1 MPRGGRRSSGRSSP
15 MFGRAPPTAPRAPP
29 KPASS
34 VPAAKPASNVAQPS
48 PPQPKQPGLFG
59 QMASTAAGVAIGSTV
74 GHAVGGALFGGHGG
88 GSEHPAYQQDAGA
101 AVPYQGY
108 DQPMNTQQQGQGP
121 CHFEMQQFVECAQ
134 NQRDITLCQGF
145 NEALRQCKLAN
156 GLA

>member
-15 MFGRAPPTAPRAPP
+15 TFSRAPPSPPRAPP
-29 KPASS
+29 KPSSS
-34 VPAAKPASNVAQPS
+34 VPAARPATSVAQPAA
-48 PPQPKQPGLFG
+48 PQQPGLLG

-74 GHAVGGALFGGHGG
+74 GHAVSGALFGGHGSG
-88 GSEHPAYQQDAGA
+88 AEQPTYQQDAAA

-108 DQPMNTQQQGQGP
+108 NQPTSLQGQGQGP
-121 CHFEMQQFVECAQ
+121 CHFELQQFVECAQ

-156 GLA
+156 GLS

>member
-15 MFGRAPPTAPRAPP
+15 TFGRAPPSAPRAPP

-34 VPAAKPASNVAQPS
+34 VPAAKPASNVSQPS
-48 PPQPKQPGLFG
+48 APQQPGLFG

-74 GHAVGGALFGGHGG
+74 GHAVSGALFGG
-88 GSEHPAYQQDAGA
+88 GSEQPATYPQDAGTA
-101 AVPYQGY
+101 APYQGY
-108 DQPMNTQQQGQGP
+108 NQPISAQQQIQGA
-121 CHFEMQQFVECAQ
+121 CQLELQQFVECAQ

-145 NEALRQCKLAN
+145 NEALKQCKMAN